1 MDQHRRYRAGI
12 QANPDRPFAGIAFA
26 RRRPDRRNQAR
37 QAMMTLKVNGQ
48 DHQVDADP
56 DTPLLYVLRDDLEL
70 NAAKFG
76 CGLGQC
82 GSCTVIVDGKAVL
95 SCVTP
100 LLLLEGRQV
109 TTLEGLGTAEA
120 PAPIQRAFI
129 EEQAAQC
136 GYCIAGMMM
145 RAQAL
150 LQRNSKPTD
159 EQIRA
164 ELEPHLCRC
173 GTHMRI
179 LRAVHR
185 AIRLM
190 DTADASSATQGS
202 AP

>member
-1 MDQHRRYRAGI
+1 
-12 QANPDRPFAGIAFA
+12 
-26 RRRPDRRNQAR
+26 
-37 QAMMTLKVNGQ
+37 MMTLNVNGR
-48 DHQVDADP
+48 DHQVDAEP
-56 DTPLLYVLRDDLEL
+56 DTPLLYVLRDDLKL

-100 LLLLEGRQV
+100 LVLLEGKQV
-109 TTLEGLGTAEA
+109 TTLEGLGSVSA

-136 GYCIAGMMM
+136 GYCIPGMIM

-150 LQRNSKPTD
+150 LEKKPD
-159 EQIRA
+159 ASDVEIRTQ
-164 ELEPHLCRC
+164 LQPNLCRC
-173 GTHMRI
+173 GTHMRS

-185 AIRLM
+185 AARLM
-190 DTADASSATQGS
+190 QTADASAIPGS
-202 AP
+202 AR

>member
-1 MDQHRRYRAGI
+1 MKL
-12 QANPDRPFAGIAFA
+12 NVN
-26 RRRPDRRNQAR
+26 NQPH
-37 QAMMTLKVNGQ
+37 
-48 DHQVDADP
+48 DVDADP
-56 DTPLLYVLRDDLEL
+56 RTPLLYVLRDDLKL

-82 GSCTVIVDGKAVL
+82 GACTVLVDGKPVF

-100 LLLLEGRQV
+100 IALLAGKAI
-109 TTLEGLGTAEA
+109 TTVEGLGTIED

-150 LQRNSKPTD
+150 LQDKPHASD
-159 EQIRA
+159 AEIRA
-164 ELEPHLCRC
+164 FLEPNLCRC

-185 AIRLM
+185 AQELM
-190 DTADASSATQGS
+190 KTARTGAAG
-202 AP
+202 

>member
-1 MDQHRRYRAGI
+1 
-12 QANPDRPFAGIAFA
+12 
-26 RRRPDRRNQAR
+26 
-37 QAMMTLKVNGQ
+37 MMTLKVNGR

-56 DTPLLYVLRDDLEL
+56 DTPLLYVLRDDLQL

-100 LLLLEGRQV
+100 MVLLEGRKV
-109 TTLEGLGTAEA
+109 TTLEGLGTIET

-159 EQIRA
+159 AEIRA
-164 ELEPHLCRC
+164 ELGLHLCRC

-179 LRAVHR
+179 LRAVRR
-185 AIRLM
+185 ASQLM
-190 DTADASSATQGS
+190 QTADASPAQRRT
-202 AP
+202 P

>member
-1 MDQHRRYRAGI
+1 MI
-12 QANPDRPFAGIAFA
+12 
-26 RRRPDRRNQAR
+26 
-37 QAMMTLKVNGQ
+37 TLKVNGQ
-48 DHQVDADP
+48 DRRIDAEV
-56 DTPLLYVLRDDLEL
+56 DTPLLYVLRDDLAL

-100 LLLLEGRQV
+100 LLLVEGKQV
-109 TTLEGLGTAEA
+109 TTLEGLGTIEA
-120 PAPIQRAFI
+120 PAPIQRAFM

-150 LQRNSKPTD
+150 LQKNSKPTD

-185 AIRLM
+185 AARLM
-190 DTADASSATQGS
+190 QTADASAIQGS
-202 AP
+202 AR